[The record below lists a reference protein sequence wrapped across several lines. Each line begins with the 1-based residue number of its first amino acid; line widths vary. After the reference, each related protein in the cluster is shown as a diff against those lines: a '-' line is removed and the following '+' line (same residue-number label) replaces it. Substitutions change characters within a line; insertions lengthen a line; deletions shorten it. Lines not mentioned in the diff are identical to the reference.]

1 MQQWFKRKTSRN
13 KPLSILVVMALLLT
27 LLFPAGAMGAETAP
41 QSIKSSILSQQ
52 LKLPKSAYQQIDSAG
67 KKELAGSLGA
77 QGEQRFKLEA
87 ASGSETAGST
97 AEGTTPLL
105 KNYVPHS
112 NSGQTIS
119 VIVEL
124 VSDPIAVQSVKAQ
137 QGQAKSIASYQTIV
151 KQEQSSF
158 AAAARKLNV
167 KLGRQYQ
174 QIFNGYSLQV
184 PANQVDKLLAL
195 PGVKAIY
202 PNTEIIIEPLP
213 SMEAKMDESAPF
225 IGAPTYWDSGLTGE
239 GIKVG
244 VIDTGID
251 YLHPSLK
258 DAYKGGYDF
267 VDNDNDPY
275 ETLPDPNDAE
285 AATSHGTHVAGTVA
299 GRGDPGNPDSENGW
313 VKGVAYGADIYAY
326 RVLGPKGKGSTENV
340 IAAMERSV
348 IDGMDVINLSLG
360 DDFNDQFEASAVA
373 LNNVMLAGVVAVAAN
388 GNDGPEPYTVGV
400 PATAELAISVGASSP
415 PLSVPVLTGAGAGRV
430 YGAYMAYSPELGH
443 LENSALEL
451 VYAGFGTAADF
462 IGKEVTGKAALISR
476 GSITFGEKALNAL
489 NAGAAAVIIYN
500 NATGEFSGT
509 LNAGVDYVPTLS
521 ISQEDGLALKAKVD
535 SAAEA
540 GGYTVDF
547 STVVEQ
553 DMMGDF
559 SSRGPSL
566 PGLAI
571 KPDITA
577 PGVAIRS
584 SIPAYGG
591 DYSDAYENKQGTS
604 MASPH
609 IAGAAALLLQ
619 KKRGLT
625 PFEVKGLLMNNAK
638 KLADRSGERY
648 SHMDQGAGR
657 IDLEQISNAKAIA
670 LVEETTV
677 AVAGAAATSYLTGSL
692 SFGALAAGN
701 DSAKTIQVKDIS
713 GAGSSYAV
721 STIWYG
727 EAAGELSVSEE
738 QFAVAAGGT
747 ASFDVALHVAE
758 AAAAGRYEGE
768 VVIQGAGQTI
778 QLPLAVYVG
787 DVELPAK
794 VSEITLDPF
803 LFSPNGDGAA
813 DTTDLTFRVNATL
826 PYFSLDVYAVSGS
839 NLSWKG
845 VIVESAQGISP
856 GSYIVEGWDGEIL
869 TALGPQQLGE
879 GQYVVVPWV
888 GLGNDDYLLDQLAE
902 FIVDVQAP
910 VAELSDPP
918 IAVTGSEGVISGR
931 IISDRLITLFGDYS
945 AVGAAAMAEDANG
958 DLQQY
963 DATIAADGRFEI
975 PVPIVQGSNTFD
987 VYVYDAA
994 DNGVI
999 EPAFV
1004 VRYES
1009 TAQQPATLAAVASKS
1024 SVRTGETFDIDV
1036 NFAHVKGLYAAQFSL
1051 TYDSSLVKGSVE
1063 PSVTLSTYQQQ
1074 ANPGGSLIVDEAIVD
1089 LGNGIARSDYVVSLT
1104 GDHSGYSGSG
1114 TLATFHFSS
1123 GSTGKRDFK
1132 LSNVRAL
1139 NSDTQE
1145 ISYSSVSDASVTV
1158 TAGPTEPE
1166 HRITGKIT
1174 AEAFGSGVNYSETW
1188 YQGADGVH
1196 KVVVEAITASKEV
1209 AAVGEVKADGSYTLL
1224 VPAGNYTVRVVAP
1237 GHVAS
1242 AASVTVAD
1250 EDTTHNVGPLLAG
1263 DVNGDGKVD
1272 LADLQLV
1279 AKQFGKSRST
1289 SWANAQASAADIN
1302 RDNAIDL
1309 LDISFVLGNFKL

>member
-1 MQQWFKRKTSRN
+1 MQQWYKRKTSRN
-13 KPLSILVVMALLLT
+13 KQLSILIVMALLLT
-27 LLFPAGAMGAETAP
+27 LLLPAGAMGAEAAP
-41 QSIKSSILSQQ
+41 QSLKSSILSEQ
-52 LKLPKSAYQQIDSAG
+52 LKLPKSAYDQVDSAG
-67 KKELAGSLGA
+67 KKESAGLLGA
-77 QGEQRFKLEA
+77 QGEQRFKVEA
-87 ASGSETAGST
+87 AGSA

-105 KNYVPHS
+105 ITPQNYVPHS
-112 NSGQTIS
+112 DSGKTIS

-137 QGQAKSIASYQTIV
+137 QGQAKSIAGYQTIV

-174 QIFNGYSLQV
+174 QIFNGYSVQV

-202 PNTEIIIEPLP
+202 PNSEIIIDPQP
-213 SMEAKMDESAPF
+213 SVEAKMDESVPF
-225 IGAPTYWDSGLTGE
+225 IGTPVYWDSGLTGE

-244 VIDTGID
+244 VIDSGID

-285 AATSHGTHVAGTVA
+285 VATSHGTHVAGTVA
-299 GRGDPGNPDSENGW
+299 GRGDPEHPDGESGW

-326 RVLGPKGKGSTENV
+326 RVLGPKGRGSTENV

-348 IDGMDVINLSLG
+348 IDGMDIINLSLG

-415 PLSVPVLTGAGAGRV
+415 PLSVPVLTGSGVDTV
-430 YGAYMAYSPELGH
+430 YGGYMTYSPELGN
-443 LENSALEL
+443 LENNALEL
-451 VYAGFGTAADF
+451 VYTGLGTAEDF
-462 IGKEVTGKAALISR
+462 IGKDVTGKAALISR

-500 NATGEFSGT
+500 NATGGFSGT

-535 SAAEA
+535 AAAGAGA
-540 GGYTVDF
+540 GGYAIDF
-547 STVVEQ
+547 GTTVEQ

-619 KKRGLT
+619 KERGLT

-657 IDLEQISNAKAIA
+657 IDLEQISHAKAIA

-692 SFGALAAGN
+692 SFGAQAPG
-701 DSAKTIQVKDIS
+701 DESAKTIQVKDIS
-713 GAGSSYAV
+713 GAASSYAV

-727 EAAGELSVSEE
+727 DAAGELSVSEE
-738 QFAVAAGGT
+738 SFAVAAGGT
-747 ASFDVALHVAE
+747 ASFDVALQVAE
-758 AAAAGRYEGE
+758 AAEDGRYEGE
-768 VVIQGAGQTI
+768 VVIQGGGQTI

-794 VSEITLDPF
+794 VSEITLEPF

-813 DTTDLTFRVNATL
+813 DTTDLKFRVNATL

-845 VIVESAQGISP
+845 AIVESAQGMTP

-879 GQYVVVPWV
+879 GHYVVVPWV
-888 GLGNDDYLLDQLAE
+888 GFGAEDFLLDQLAE
-902 FIVDVQAP
+902 FVLDVQAP
-910 VAELSDPP
+910 VAELADPP
-918 IAVTGSEGVISGR
+918 IAVTGNDGVISGR

-945 AVGAAAMAEDANG
+945 AVGAAAIAEDANG

-975 PVPIVQGSNTFD
+975 SVPIVKGSNAFD

-1004 VRYES
+1004 VNYES
-1009 TAQQPATLAAVASKS
+1009 ANEQPATLAAVASKS

-1036 NFAHVKGLYAAQFSL
+1036 NFEHVKGLYAAQFSL
-1051 TYDSSLVKGSVE
+1051 TYDSGLVKGTVA

-1074 ANPGGSLIVDEAIVD
+1074 VNPGGSLIVNETVVD
-1089 LGNGIARSDYVVSLT
+1089 LGSGVARSDYVVSLT

-1132 LSNVRAL
+1132 LSNARAL

-1145 ISYSSVSDASVTV
+1145 IAYSSVSDVSVTV
-1158 TAGPTEPE
+1158 TPGPTEPE

-1174 AEAFGSGVNYSETW
+1174 AEALGSSVNYSETW

-1196 KVVVEAITASKEV
+1196 KVVVEAVTASKEV

-1224 VPAGNYTVRVVAP
+1224 VPAGTYTVRVVVP

-1242 AASVTVAD
+1242 ASSVTVAG
-1250 EDTTHNVGPLLAG
+1250 EDTTLNVGPLQAG
-1263 DVNGDGKVD
+1263 DVNSDGKID

-1289 SWANAQASAADIN
+1289 SWANAPASAADIN
-1302 RDNAIDL
+1302 RDNAVDL

>member
-1 MQQWFKRKTSRN
+1 MQQWYKRKTSRN
-13 KPLSILVVMALLLT
+13 KQLSILIVMSLLLT
-27 LLFPAGAMGAETAP
+27 LLFPAGAMGAEAAP
-41 QSIKSSILSQQ
+41 QSVKSSIVSEQ
-52 LKLPKSAYQQIDSAG
+52 LKLPKFVYEQVDSAG
-67 KKELAGSLGA
+67 KKESAGLLGA
-77 QGEQRFKLEA
+77 QGEQRFKVEA
-87 ASGSETAGST
+87 TDSAAN
-97 AEGTTPLL
+97 GTTPLL
-105 KNYVPHS
+105 STPQNYVPQS
-112 NSGQTIS
+112 DSGKTIS

-137 QGQAKSIASYQTIV
+137 QGQAKSIAGYQTMV

-174 QIFNGYSLQV
+174 QIFNGYSVQV
-184 PANQVDKLLAL
+184 PANQVDKLLTL

-202 PNTEIIIEPLP
+202 PNSEIIIEPQP
-213 SMEAKMDESAPF
+213 SVEAKMDESAPF
-225 IGAPTYWDSGLTGE
+225 IGTPVYWDSGLTGA

-244 VIDTGID
+244 VIDSGID

-285 AATSHGTHVAGTVA
+285 VATSHGTHVAGTVA
-299 GRGDPGNPDSENGW
+299 GRGDPENPDGESGW

-326 RVLGPKGKGSTENV
+326 RVLGPKGRGSTENV

-348 IDGMDVINLSLG
+348 IDGMDIINLSLG

-400 PATAELAISVGASSP
+400 PATAELAISVGASTP
-415 PLSVPVLTGAGAGRV
+415 PLSVPVLTGSGVGTI
-430 YGAYMAYSPELGH
+430 YGGYMTYSPELGN
-443 LENSALEL
+443 LENNALEL
-451 VYAGFGTAADF
+451 VYAGLGTAEDF
-462 IGKEVTGKAALISR
+462 IGKDVTDKAALISR

-500 NATGEFSGT
+500 NATGGFSGT

-521 ISQEDGLALKAKVD
+521 ISKEDGLALKAKVD
-535 SAAEA
+535 AAA
-540 GGYTVDF
+540 GSGGYAINFGIT
-547 STVVEQ
+547 VEQ

-571 KPDITA
+571 KPDISA

-584 SIPAYGG
+584 SVPAYGG
-591 DYSDAYENKQGTS
+591 DYTDAYENKQGTS

-619 KKRGLT
+619 KERGLT

-670 LVEETTV
+670 LVEETTI

-692 SFGALAAGN
+692 SFGALAPG
-701 DSAKTIQVKDIS
+701 DESAKTIQVKDIS
-713 GAGSSYAV
+713 GTASSYAV

-727 EAAGELSVSEE
+727 EAAGELSVSEDT
-738 QFAVAAGGT
+738 FAVAADDT
-747 ASFDVALHVAE
+747 ASFDVALQVAE
-758 AAAAGRYEGE
+758 AAEEGRYEGE
-768 VVIQGAGQTI
+768 VVIQGGGQTI

-794 VSEITLDPF
+794 VSEITLEPF

-813 DTTDLTFRVNATL
+813 DTTDLKFRVNATL
-826 PYFSLDVYAVSGS
+826 PYFSLDVYEVSGS

-845 VIVESAQGISP
+845 VIVENAQGISP

-869 TALGPQQLGE
+869 TSRGPQQLGE
-879 GQYVVVPWV
+879 GHYVVVPWI
-888 GLGNDDYLLDQLAE
+888 GFGSEDFLLDQLAE
-902 FIVDVQAP
+902 FVVDVQAP
-910 VAELSDPP
+910 VAQLADPS
-918 IAVTGSEGVISGR
+918 IVVTGNDGVISGR

-945 AVGAAAMAEDANG
+945 AVGAAAVAEDANG

-975 PVPIVQGSNTFD
+975 SVPIVQGSNTFD

-994 DNGVI
+994 DNGVL

-1004 VRYES
+1004 VNYES
-1009 TAQQPATLAAVASKS
+1009 ANEQPATLAAVASKT

-1036 NFAHVKGLYAAQFSL
+1036 NFEHVKGLYAAQFSL
-1051 TYDSSLVKGSVE
+1051 TYDSALVKGSVT

-1074 ANPGGSLIVDEAIVD
+1074 VSPGGSLIVNETVVD
-1089 LGNGIARSDYVVSLT
+1089 LGNGSARSDYVLSLT

-1123 GSTGKRDFK
+1123 GSSGKRDFK

-1145 ISYSSVSDASVTV
+1145 ITYSSVSDASVTV
-1158 TAGPTEPE
+1158 TQGPTEPE

-1174 AEAFGSGVNYSETW
+1174 AEALGSSVNYGETW

-1224 VPAGNYTVRVVAP
+1224 VPAGTYTVRVVVP

-1242 AASVTVAD
+1242 ASSVTVAG
-1250 EDTTHNVGPLLAG
+1250 EDTTLNVGPLQAG
-1263 DVNGDGKVD
+1263 DVNSDGKID

-1279 AKQFGKSRST
+1279 AKQFGKSRNT
-1289 SWANAQASAADIN
+1289 TWANAPASAADIN
-1302 RDNAIDL
+1302 RDNAVDL
-1309 LDISFVLGNFKL
+1309 LDISFILGNFKL